1 MSSIVL
7 SGATSGST
15 TISPTDTVTITCTL
29 PSTGGTIQTSG
40 AGYTTNGVAYAS
52 STSALATGS
61 GLVWTGGTAQL
72 GFQNAAAS
80 GYAYI
85 GSSGAG
91 TNKDLSFYMGA
102 TNVMTLNNSGQ
113 LGIGT
118 PSPASTLDLQ
128 ATQTVLGL
136 TSTTGTNSAS
146 INIKNNS
153 GSTAFYIGIDNSTG
167 SNFTGTAYAP
177 FLWSQNAYPIIFG
190 TSNAE
195 RMRLDSSGTLII
207 NATAKVSGTTY
218 LSVQGST
225 ATSNIMEQKDTGTS
239 YASGNYYQVYFNS
252 TNGVAGGVAH
262 TAATTVAF
270 NTSSDVRLKKNIVDA
285 PSALDKV
292 VAAQV
297 RSFDWKDDDR
307 HVEYGF
313 IAQELFQHFPE
324 AVGKGDDAA
333 EIESPKSTW
342 QVEYGRLTPMLV
354 KAIQEL
360 STLITAQQSTIQSLT
375 ERITA
380 LENK

>member
-1 MSSIVL
+1 MTTII
-7 SGATSGST
+7 SGSSPSITFSDST
-15 TISPTDTVTITCTL
+15 TQTTAANITA
-29 PSTGGTIQTSG
+29 PYTS
-40 AGYTTNGVAYAS
+40 NGVVYAS
-52 STSALATGS
+52 STTALATGS
-61 GLVWTGGTAQL
+61 ALTFDGTNLGLGATPSAFTFPFTSGTLQMAGGFSMAPWSSNAQMYISTNAYYNSGWKYNASSKQAAQYNLGDGGHAWLTSPSGTA
-72 GFQNAAAS
+72 GNAITFTTA
-80 GYAYI
+80 
-85 GSSGAG
+85 
-91 TNKDLSFYMGA
+91 
-102 TNVMTLNNSGQ
+102 MT
-113 LGIGT
+113 
-118 PSPASTLDLQ
+118 
-128 ATQTVLGL
+128 
-136 TSTTGTNSAS
+136 
-146 INIKNNS
+146 
-153 GSTAFYIGIDNSTG
+153 
-167 SNFTGTAYAP
+167 
-177 FLWSQNAYPIIFG
+177 
-190 TSNAE
+190 
-195 RMRLDSSGTLII
+195 LDSSGTLII
-207 NATAKVSGTTY
+207 GATAKVSGTTY

-225 ATSNIMEQKDTGTS
+225 ASSNIMEQKDTGTS

-360 STLITAQQSTIQSLT
+360 STLITAQSATIQSLT
-375 ERITA
+375 ARLTA